1 MRLSRYEQ
9 QVKRQGF
16 NLIIGV
22 DEAGRGP
29 LAGPVVAAAVALKR
43 QKFSHL
49 ITDSKQMTAQARQE
63 AFHEILDNAYVG
75 VGIISEVVIDRINIL
90 QATYV
95 AMTNAI
101 TQLILRLHRVEKEQ
115 RDPSQVCLLID
126 GPQFKSDLPYAYKAI
141 IDGDE
146 KIFSI
151 SCASIIAKVTRD
163 RILKM
168 YDQIYP
174 LYGFRQ
180 HKGYATLEHRN
191 AIDKHGVSLIHRRSF
206 NWTAPELK
214 QHDYSTNQSR

>member
-1 MRLSRYEQ
+1 MRLSRYEHE
-9 QVKRQGF
+9 VKRQGF
-16 NLIIGV
+16 NLIVGV

-29 LAGPVVAAAVALKR
+29 LAGPVVAAAVALKKN
-43 QKFSHL
+43 KFL
-49 ITDSKQMTAQARQE
+49 TPIRDSKQMTPQARQE
-63 AFHEILDNAYVG
+63 AFHEIFDNAYIG

-90 QATYV
+90 QATYA
-95 AMTNAI
+95 AMTNAVA
-101 TQLILRLHRVEKEQ
+101 QLILRLHRREKKQHE
-115 RDPSQVCLLID
+115 PSHVCLLID

-146 KIFSI
+146 KVLSI

-191 AIDKHGVSLIHRRSF
+191 AIDRHGFSLIHRRTF
-206 NWTAPELK
+206 GWTAP
-214 QHDYSTNQSR
+214 